1 MNFTD
6 YASLQSA
13 IADELNRSDLTTA
26 IPGFI
31 SLMESQT
38 ERQLRTREMLASV
51 SFTIDAEFE
60 NLPAQFLEVRS
71 FYLNTTPITPLLFR
85 TIESMEQFK
94 RANPGVGK
102 PTDYTVLGNQFMFVK
117 TPDSAYTATLVYY
130 QNIPRLTNVNTTNW
144 LLEKHPDIYF
154 YGSLLNSAPYLKDD
168 ARIPVWIQ
176 LYQNAVEALKVA
188 DERAQTAANNL
199 KSQARMF

>member
-6 YASLQSA
+6 YASLQTA
-13 IADELNRSDLTTA
+13 IGDELNRTDLTTA

-38 ERQLRTREMLASV
+38 ERQLSVREMLASV
-51 SFTIDAEFE
+51 QFTVDSEFE
-60 NLPAQFLEVRS
+60 DLPDSFLETRS

-85 TIESMEQFK
+85 TIESLEMFK
-94 RANPGVGK
+94 RANSGVGK
-102 PTDYTVLGNQFMFVK
+102 PTDYTVLGEQFMFVK
-117 TPDSAYTATLVYY
+117 TPDTSYTATLVYY
-130 QNIPRLTNVNTTNW
+130 QNIPRLTDVVTTNW
-144 LLEKHPDIYF
+144 LLTKHPDIYF
-154 YGSLLNSAPYLKDD
+154 YGSLLNSAPYLKED
-168 ARIPVWIQ
+168 ARIQVWAQ

-188 DERAQTAANNL
+188 DERSQTAASGL